1 MRKVRDI
8 ISNLHNVFIVTE
20 TFNRKVMLDREVNNR
35 RYTRGA
41 ALAVAQAEA
50 VVYECLCGP
59 RVRGRCGVSTGFPP
73 ISEGWRERLAEQA
86 RRPGT
91 AQALMA

>member
-41 ALAVAQAEA
+41 ALAVAEV

-59 RVRGRCGVSTGFPP
+59 RVRGRCGAAAYPRDLHESARAGVSVLL
-73 ISEGWRERLAEQA
+73 S
-86 RRPGT
+86 RPDV
-91 AQALMA
+91 QALRRH

>member
-1 MRKVRDI
+1 MRKVLDI

-41 ALAVAQAEA
+41 ALAVAEV

-59 RVRGRCGVSTGFPP
+59 RVRGRCGVSTGFTR